1 MYWPIAILETNVGM
15 CQIWVAPSVI
25 PPWWGASNPV
35 LGLLCKA
42 LHVALEDLSD
52 DTKWHTTGK
61 RVEKN
66 LGKSWLIHH
75 DTSILRANPDPE
87 CLQDAHQIL
96 FEIRTESTPQRNERR
111 RNWSLISTG
120 LVVFVLGFTF
130 LDIVK
135 QGFFGVPLLRS
146 KITALLGV
154 PRIISAES
162 GVSSGFVLSQICG
175 NQNRTQQHGRW
186 SSFSGM
192 TKNRQFSKH
201 LAMVDSLGSQSHL
214 KILTHGHTL

>member
-1 MYWPIAILETNVGM
+1 MDFHSPKNGINRYWPIAILETNVGM

-61 RVEKN
+61 GVEKN

-96 FEIRTESTPQRNERR
+96 FEIRTESTAAKKWTEEKLKFEF
-111 RNWSLISTG
+111 NWTCSFRVRLHIPGHREARLFWCS
-120 LVVFVLGFTF
+120 FVTL
-130 LDIVK
+130 
-135 QGFFGVPLLRS
+135 
-146 KITALLGV
+146 
-154 PRIISAES
+154 
-162 GVSSGFVLSQICG
+162 
-175 NQNRTQQHGRW
+175 QNHCSPGCPTNHIGW
-186 SSFSGM
+186 
-192 TKNRQFSKH
+192 TWC
-201 LAMVDSLGSQSHL
+201 L
-214 KILTHGHTL
+214 